1 MVNLDEMT
9 EEEILEYANDLSE
22 EEFEQL
28 DELSKARLLKYGVAA
43 TGMRGTNPNPLRA
56 MMGQPHPGSIQNLK
70 AKGDDAKAK
79 RRQDFVIKAGKALGI
94 EKTPGG
100 ATIRPGSYAA
110 KLKNEEYDLDEAAID
125 TLKPGG
131 APGETKAQTLDT
143 FVQLLAQLGKED
155 LSDLFNQVQ
164 AQYGPG
170 QAPGAVDNSQNN
182 AATVAMK
189 PSAAV
194 GTGAWKED
202 LDDLFT
208 GDDLTEELKEKTQV
222 VFEAAVNTRAALV
235 EAKLEEQF
243 EEAVEALEEEYN
255 EKLQEQANE
264 IFESVTDKLDQ
275 YLDYVIEKWMTE
287 NEIAVE
293 SGIRVQIAED
303 FMDSLHGVFTEH
315 YITIPESKLDIVADL
330 KEQVE
335 ELSEKL
341 NSVLDEKIQL
351 ESVNKEFTKSQI
363 IEELSEDLAE
373 TQVDKLSTL
382 AEGLEYTDPDNF
394 KRKVSILKERYFGT
408 SSKTTGLITEVIDG
422 TVDEERATTGFN
434 TPEMKAY
441 AQAISKSVK

>member
-1 MVNLDEMT
+1 MEYNLDKT
-9 EEEILEYANDLSE
+9 TKGHVSNSFDYIRDDGSDPSQQEIQKYANKHGGPSI
-22 EEFEQL
+22 
-28 DELSKARLLKYGVAA
+28 KV
-43 TGMRGTNPNPLRA
+43 TGIN
-56 MMGQPHPGSIQNLK
+56 
-70 AKGDDAKAK
+70 
-79 RRQDFVIKAGKALGI
+79 QDG
-94 EKTPGG
+94 PGG
-100 ATIRPGSYAA
+100 GSTEVNVTGHPEHIM
-110 KLKNEEYDLDEAAID
+110 KLHNHHNDDDYSHDMSGYKKMTSDYGMKSENYVNEAAID

-189 PSAAV
+189 PSAAI
-194 GTGAWKED
+194 GESAWKED
-202 LDDLFT
+202 LDNLFT

-222 VFEAAVNTRAALV
+222 VFEAAVNTRASLV
-235 EAKLEEQF
+235 EARLEEQF

-275 YLDYVIEKWMTE
+275 YLDYVVEKWMNE
-287 NEIAVE
+287 NELAVE

-330 KEQVE
+330 KEEVE
-335 ELSEKL
+335 DLREKL

-363 IEELSEDLAE
+363 IEDLSEDLAE

-382 AEGLEYTDPDNF
+382 AEGLEYTNPDNF

-422 TVDEERATTGFN
+422 TVDEESATTGFT
-434 TPEMKAY
+434 TPEMRAY

>member
-1 MVNLDEMT
+1 MELNL
-9 EEEILEYANDLSE
+9 EEATHTVDIDVDPEERREAAANA
-22 EEFEQL
+22 
-28 DELSKARLLKYGVAA
+28 KKHGVTLKR
-43 TGMRGTNPNPLRA
+43 TGDMSHDVTGPKEKLQ
-56 MMGQPHPGSIQNLK
+56 GFLK
-70 AKGDDAKAK
+70 AHYGDDDDAKEIHPEVFK
-79 RRQDFVIKAGKALGI
+79 EDVDV
-94 EKTPGG
+94 
-100 ATIRPGSYAA
+100 
-110 KLKNEEYDLDEAAID
+110 NEAAID

-275 YLDYVIEKWMTE
+275 YLDYVVEKWMTE
-287 NEIAVE
+287 NELAVE

-394 KRKVSILKERYFGT
+394 KRKVSILRERYFGT